1 MISYREL
8 LRSMG
13 VKFLPGLTEHWPPRG
28 GKGTRMKNPHYE
40 ALGKRMRDYHRRHQW
55 RLSSGGLYIP
65 HAYSHMT
72 PESLSYWDDVGFILN
87 GRRVIVWW
95 RHPRDLYKACI
106 EDMAWDEA
114 GDGPRDDWLFEG
126 GTKNYK
132 RVGKSGKRKKVS
144 SYTSRDPSEAQRQ
157 FYDQLMQIEERLKT
171 DGIDVEVRP
180 SWKWERLTWAMGVTL
195 VAPFEVRNEQELAQV
210 AHLARKLV
218 LGQTTLEQE
227 FAGFVYDRSRW
238 LQDQRRE
245 PTTFVANVASVAGT
259 A

>member
-1 MISYREL
+1 
-8 LRSMG
+8 
-13 VKFLPGLTEHWPPRG
+13 
-28 GKGTRMKNPHYE
+28 
-40 ALGKRMRDYHRRHQW
+40 
-55 RLSSGGLYIP
+55 
-65 HAYSHMT
+65 
-72 PESLSYWDDVGFILN
+72 
-87 GRRVIVWW
+87 
-95 RHPRDLYKACI
+95 
-106 EDMAWDEA
+106 MAWDEA

>member
-1 MISYREL
+1 
-8 LRSMG
+8 
-13 VKFLPGLTEHWPPRG
+13 
-28 GKGTRMKNPHYE
+28 MKNPHYE

-106 EDMAWDEA
+106 EDMSWEEA